1 MSDASHRI
9 ITAGAGAPPLEG
21 NAESLIVRGYREARA
36 LTQHHAR
43 SFSFASMLLF
53 GARKRA
59 AFALYAI
66 CRHLDDL
73 VDESNDANR
82 AARLDQARGAISA
95 LFSSKRFERGA
106 MPWSEAQWAA
116 FQDTVQ
122 RFRVPEQP
130 LQDLVSGMEMDLF
143 KPRYATWEE
152 LDLYCYRAA
161 GTVGVLMSSVLGAQ
175 GEWALRP
182 AADLGRAMQLTN
194 ILRDVKED
202 LGRGRIYLPLDELR
216 AYDLTEQDLHAG
228 LVDERFRA
236 FMQGQVARA
245 RRLYAQGEA
254 GISALGGF
262 GAQATVRVMGAVY
275 GGILQAIERAD
286 YDVFSSRV
294 HVPLLGKVGLATR
307 ALLTGN
313 AA

>member
-1 MSDASHRI
+1 MS
-9 ITAGAGAPPLEG
+9 
-21 NAESLIVRGYREARA
+21 AEALVVRGYHEARA
-36 LTQHHAR
+36 LTRHHAR

-73 VDESNDANR
+73 VDESNDADR
-82 AARLDQARGAISA
+82 GARLDRARLAISA
-95 LFSSKRFERGA
+95 LFSNRRFDEA
-106 MPWSEAQWAA
+106 MPWTEAQGAA
-116 FQDTVQ
+116 FRDTVQ

-143 KPRYATWEE
+143 KPRYASWEE

-161 GTVGVLMSSVLGAQ
+161 GTVGVLMSSVLGVKS
-175 GEWALRP
+175 EWALQP

-202 LGRGRIYLPLDELR
+202 LSRGRIYLPLDELR
-216 AYDLTEQDLHAG
+216 AFDLGEEDLRAG
-228 LVDERFRA
+228 RVDERFRG
-236 FMQGQVARA
+236 FMQGQIARA
-245 RRLYAQGEA
+245 RLLYARGEE

-275 GGILQAIERAD
+275 GGILQAIERAN
-286 YDVFSSRV
+286 YDVFSSRA
-294 HVPLLGKVGLATR
+294 HVPLLGKVGLAGR
-307 ALLTGN
+307 ALLTGSV
-313 AA
+313 AS

>member
-1 MSDASHRI
+1 MSADA
-9 ITAGAGAPPLEG
+9 LV
-21 NAESLIVRGYREARA
+21 VRGYQEARA

-73 VDESNDANR
+73 VDESTDANR
-82 AARLDQARGAISA
+82 AARLDQARNAISA
-95 LFSSKRFERGA
+95 LFGNKTFEPGA
-106 MPWSEAQWAA
+106 MPWTEAQWAA
-116 FQDTVQ
+116 FRDTVQ
-122 RFRVPEQP
+122 RFDVPQQP

-161 GTVGVLMSSVLGAQ
+161 GTVGVLMSSVLGVKAD
-175 GEWALRP
+175 WALRP

-202 LGRGRIYLPLDELR
+202 LGKGRIYLPLDEMR
-216 AYDLTEQDLHAG
+216 AYDLTEEDLFAAR
-228 LVDERFRA
+228 VDERFRA
-236 FMQGQVARA
+236 FMQGQIARA
-245 RRLYAQGEA
+245 RLLYAQGEA

-275 GGILQAIERAD
+275 GGILKAIEQEN

-294 HVPLLGKVGLATR
+294 HVPLLGKLGLATR
-307 ALLTGN
+307 ALVARS

>member
-1 MSDASHRI
+1 MSADA
-9 ITAGAGAPPLEG
+9 
-21 NAESLIVRGYREARA
+21 LIARGYQEARA

-73 VDESNDANR
+73 VDESTDDDR
-82 AARLDQARGAISA
+82 GARLNQARAAISA
-95 LFSSKRFERGA
+95 LFVNERFEPGA

-116 FQDTVQ
+116 FRDTVQ
-122 RFRVPEQP
+122 RFDVPQQP

-143 KPRYATWEE
+143 KPRYASWEE

-161 GTVGVLMSSVLGAQ
+161 GTVGVLMSSVLGVKAD
-175 GEWALRP
+175 WALKP

-202 LGRGRIYLPLDELR
+202 LGKGRIYLPLDELR
-216 AYDLTEQDLHAG
+216 AYDLSEQDLYAG
-228 LVDERFRA
+228 LADDRFRA
-236 FMQGQVARA
+236 FMQGQIARA
-245 RRLYAQGEA
+245 RLLYAQGEA

-275 GGILQAIERAD
+275 GGILRAIERAN
-286 YDVFSSRV
+286 YDVFTKRV

-307 ALLTGN
+307 ALMTGN
-313 AA
+313 ASS